1 MGWSGLE
8 NNILLLR
15 QRFPPLPLRRDACH
29 PPGWCHPL
37 VPVST
42 CSPGQQARH
51 RSEALGENRA
61 EMWPPARGHT
71 CLSRISLD
79 LAWCSEGRSYKDLG
93 FCLAVH
99 HFSRH
104 WETRAV
110 ITPETGGQLPG
121 MGRGLLPAKTVIQP
135 SFKPA
140 CPTGGTEPGWLR
152 HGIASVKLA
161 RAHTIRSACQM
172 WKDKQHSS
180 QHQARV
186 VQTDNT
192 QRNIN
197 LASTELSQHCFLNKS
212 EAAE

>member
-1 MGWSGLE
+1 MVRAGEQRPPAETTLPSPSSSARCLPSSQLASSSCPRAHGLQGSVRDTTQKPSGRA
-8 NNILLLR
+8 R
-15 QRFPPLPLRRDACH
+15 QRCGHQPEDVLVSLGSPWTWGGCRRDGAAES
-29 PPGWCHPL
+29 W
-37 VPVST
+37 VS
-42 CSPGQQARH
+42 
-51 RSEALGENRA
+51 ALPCITSQGTRQ
-61 EMWPPARGHT
+61 
-71 CLSRISLD
+71 
-79 LAWCSEGRSYKDLG
+79 
-93 FCLAVH
+93 
-99 HFSRH
+99 
-104 WETRAV
+104 TRAV
-110 ITPETGGQLPG
+110 VTPKRGGQLPG
-121 MGRGLLPAKTVIQP
+121 ACLLPAKSVIQP

-152 HGIASVKLA
+152 HAIASVKLA

-192 QRNIN
+192 QCNIN